1 MNRRNALKNIGFSV
15 GSLTVTPALASIFNS
30 CQSEIDWKPSFFSTD
45 QKEIVA
51 KFLQLIIPESD
62 GIPGASELKLIRYI
76 DSYAS
81 LAKKEDTYGIQN
93 INSLINNTLTS
104 TSKSSV
110 FKLTFDECENQL
122 KKFLLADD
130 DQIKEWNSLNTN
142 YWSKILK
149 NQDTS
154 VPEETMAYV
163 SLITIR
169 QWTISAYRWHNE
181 FIAKN
186 ILDYR
191 PVPGEQKGCVDLQ
204 QTTGGL
210 VLAVQ

>member
-149 NQDTS
+149 NQNTS
-154 VPEETMAYV
+154 VPEEAMAYI

-186 ILDYR
+186 VLDYR

-204 QTTGGL
+204 ETTGGL
-210 VLAVQ
+210 VWAVQ

>member
-15 GSLTVTPALASIFNS
+15 GSLTVTSALASIFNS

-130 DQIKEWNSLNTN
+130 DQIKEWNSRNTN

-149 NQDTS
+149 NQNTS
-154 VPEETMAYV
+154 VPEETMSYV

-210 VLAVQ
+210 VWAVQ

>member
-130 DQIKEWNSLNTN
+130 DQIKEWNSRNTN

-149 NQDTS
+149 NQNTS
-154 VPEETMAYV
+154 VPEETMSYV

-210 VLAVQ
+210 VWAVQ

>member
-15 GSLTVTPALASIFNS
+15 GSLTVTPALASIFHS
-30 CQSEIDWKPSFFSTD
+30 CQSETDWKPSFFSTD

-154 VPEETMAYV
+154 VTEETMAYV

-210 VLAVQ
+210 VWAVQ

>member
-210 VLAVQ
+210 VWAVQ

>member
-15 GSLTVTPALASIFNS
+15 GSLTVTPALASIFHS
-30 CQSEIDWKPSFFSTD
+30 CQSEMDWKPSFFSTD

-149 NQDTS
+149 NQNTS
-154 VPEETMAYV
+154 VPEEAMAYI

-186 ILDYR
+186 VLDYR

-204 QTTGGL
+204 ETTGGL
-210 VLAVQ
+210 VWAVQ